1 MYVVKFEVSELI
13 FFVDNSYELYI
24 IKILKLRTN
33 LILSKHYFS
42 KDGVDLMTYFITILN
57 LKLTEYYVHRHIP
70 IYYLQAVNEFKL

>member
-42 KDGVDLMTYFITILN
+42 KDGVDLMTYFLTILN
-57 LKLTEYYVHRHIP
+57 LKLNVSTEYYVHRHI
-70 IYYLQAVNEFKL
+70 FTSS